1 MSEVTTIQWCDS
13 TVNPIMG
20 CGGCELF
27 PNPKTVTRAV
37 DTATKA
43 VGVAIDSHKIFM
55 ELVEEHYDRL
65 TNPGKEFKKLVTTTN
80 IGHLR
85 EEFVSRLRR
94 EHGKTVANAADEA
107 VRMAITC
114 YAAKQHMNKGL
125 SILGVRKKDGA
136 IKIPNKG
143 YAPTFEQLK
152 QFKGRAAEAA
162 DWPDLLGQSHP
173 HTPWKD
179 GLPRMIFVS
188 DMGDAMSA
196 DSDLPFL
203 KADLMPAIT
212 SENGQRHL
220 WLWLTK
226 RPGRM
231 AKFAEEFTGKD
242 KRFPPNVCAMTT
254 LTGPDADSLKRLK
267 ELKTVRASIRGL
279 SIEPL
284 WDRIPPEML
293 DLKGID
299 WVIVGGESGSG
310 RFTRPF
316 ALEWAEEIL
325 KHCRKNKVA
334 CFVKQVGRKPTLNGT
349 KFRFPV
355 KRTVMP
361 SGRFT
366 DLVTDPH
373 GGDWNEWPES
383 LRIRE
388 FPKQFHEYRKAER
401 QKSNTPRPVEK
412 PQKGKSAE
420 AEAITAGDNS
430 DFKRLDAIVRRG
442 VAAYMEC
449 GAALKQIHDRKL
461 WRVAGHK
468 TWEDYCRMVAGISKP
483 YAHRIVKATEITL
496 DLKNSLPN
504 GNDSEAILPIME
516 AQVRPLQQLDD
527 REKRAEAWRMAI
539 HKAGGQPTQVEVA
552 EAVFAIIESKSP
564 KPKTESRAA
573 RRSAI
578 IAELLWL
585 VREKKPSSWK
595 DVERLVGELNALDG
609 A

>member
-1 MSEVTTIQWCDS
+1 
-13 TVNPIMG
+13 MG

-27 PNPKTVTRAV
+27 PSPKTVTRAV
-37 DTATKA
+37 DTAVKE
-43 VGVAIDSHKIFM
+43 VGEEIDSHRIFM
-55 ELVEEHYDRL
+55 DLVEEHYARL
-65 TNPGKEFKKLVTTTN
+65 KNPGPEFKKLVTTTH

-85 EEFVSRLRR
+85 ELFVAKLRR
-94 EHGKTVANAADEA
+94 EYGKTVANAADEA

-125 SILGVRKKDGA
+125 SILGVTNKDGQ
-136 IKIPNKG
+136 IKTPNKG

-152 QFKGRAAEAA
+152 QFKGRAAETA
-162 DWPDLLGQSHP
+162 DWPDLLGQSNP
-173 HTPWKD
+173 HTPWQN

-188 DMGDAMSA
+188 DMGDAFSA
-196 DSDLPFL
+196 KGDFPFL
-203 KADLMPAIT
+203 KADLMPAIQSASGT
-212 SENGQRHL
+212 RHL

-226 RPGRM
+226 RPERM
-231 AKFAEEFTGKD
+231 AEFAREIGG
-242 KRFPPNVCAMTT
+242 FPSNVCAMTT

-267 ELKTVRASIRGL
+267 DLKTVKASIRGL

-284 WDRIPPEML
+284 WERIPPELL

-334 CFVKQVGRKPTLNGT
+334 CFVKQIGRKPTLQGMQ
-349 KFRFPV
+349 FRLPV

-373 GGDWNEWPES
+373 GGDWNEWPDS

-388 FPKQFHEYRKAER
+388 FPKQFHEYRNTER
-401 QKSNTPRPVEK
+401 KKSNTPRPEIVPK
-412 PQKGKSAE
+412 KTKSTE
-420 AEAITAGDNS
+420 GEAIGAGDHS

-461 WRVAGHK
+461 WRIAGHK
-468 TWEDYCRMVAGISKP
+468 TWEEYCRMVAGISKP

-496 DLKNSLPN
+496 ELKKSLPN
-504 GNDSEAILPIME
+504 GNDSDAILPIME
-516 AQVRPLQQLDD
+516 AQVRPLQQLEDP
-527 REKRAEAWRMAI
+527 EQRAEAWRMAI

-552 EAVFAIIESKSP
+552 EAVFEIIEPQSP
-564 KPKTESRAA
+564 KPKTESLAA
-573 RRSAI
+573 RRSAV
-578 IAELLWL
+578 IAELLRV
-585 VREKKPSSWK
+585 VRERKASSWK
-595 DVERLVGELNALDG
+595 NVERLVHELNTLDG